1 MQTIEQF
8 LESKDIRVTAMRLL
22 IYKFLANKQI
32 AVTLSD
38 IENAFEKADRTTL
51 YRTIKTF
58 EEKAIV
64 HQIDDGT
71 GITKYALCE
80 NGCNCEIET
89 DLHLHFHCNNCN
101 ETICLTEHKIPLI
114 KVPDGFVSENVNL
127 VVNCQFEYLV
137 GCSLVQLCWES
148 KLSQGCLMMLCELLM
163 IASSLRAHGVILYN
177 QKLPPRFGWDFKI
190 GS

>member
-1 MQTIEQF
+1 MNEIEKLF
-8 LESKDIRVTAMRLL
+8 ASKELRITAMRLL
-22 IYKFLANKQI
+22 IYKFLVQRET

-38 IENAFEKADRTTL
+38 IENAFTKADRTTL

-80 NGCNCEIET
+80 QGCNCEIET

-101 ETICLTEHKIPLI
+101 ETVCLTEHKIPHI
-114 KVPDGFVSENVNL
+114 SIPEGYVAEDVNL
-127 VVNCQFEYLV
+127 VVKGICEK
-137 GCSLVQLCWES
+137 CSGQ
-148 KLSQGCLMMLCELLM
+148 
-163 IASSLRAHGVILYN
+163 
-177 QKLPPRFGWDFKI
+177 
-190 GS
+190 

>member
-1 MQTIEQF
+1 MMEMSDIEKN
-8 LESKDIRVTAMRLL
+8 LEAHEVRPTAMRLL
-22 IYKFLANKQI
+22 IYKFLAEKEI

-58 EEKAIV
+58 EDKGIV

-80 NGCNCEIET
+80 EGCNCDIKN

-101 ETICLTEHKIPLI
+101 ETICLTEHKIPQI
-114 KVPDGFVSENVNL
+114 KVPNGFVSENVNL
-127 VVNCQFEYLV
+127 VVKGICDK
-137 GCSLVQLCWES
+137 CSV
-148 KLSQGCLMMLCELLM
+148 
-163 IASSLRAHGVILYN
+163 
-177 QKLPPRFGWDFKI
+177 
-190 GS
+190 

>member
-1 MQTIEQF
+1 MKDIEKLF
-8 LESKDIRVTAMRLL
+8 ASKDLRVTAMRLL
-22 IYKFLANKQI
+22 IYKFLAEKEV
-32 AVTLSD
+32 AVTLSV

-58 EEKAIV
+58 EEKDIV

-80 NGCNCEIET
+80 KGCNCDIKN

-101 ETICLTEHKIPLI
+101 ETICLTEHKIPQI

-127 VVNCQFEYLV
+127 VVKGICDK
-137 GCSLVQLCWES
+137 CS
-148 KLSQGCLMMLCELLM
+148 G
-163 IASSLRAHGVILYN
+163 
-177 QKLPPRFGWDFKI
+177 
-190 GS
+190 

>member
-1 MQTIEQF
+1 MNEIEQL
-8 LESKDIRVTAMRLL
+8 LELKDIRLTAMRLL
-22 IYKFLANKQI
+22 IYKFLSESQV

-38 IENAFEKADRTTL
+38 IEHAFDKADRTTL

-80 NGCNCEIET
+80 KGCNCNIET

-101 ETICLTEHKIPLI
+101 ETVCLKEHKIPLI
-114 KVPDGFVSENVNL
+114 NLPNGFNAEDVNL
-127 VVNCQFEYLV
+127 VVKGICNKC
-137 GCSLVQLCWES
+137 G
-148 KLSQGCLMMLCELLM
+148 K
-163 IASSLRAHGVILYN
+163 
-177 QKLPPRFGWDFKI
+177 
-190 GS
+190 

>member
-1 MQTIEQF
+1 MNEIEKLF
-8 LESKDIRVTAMRLL
+8 ASKELRITAMRLL
-22 IYKFLANKQI
+22 IYKFLEQKET

-80 NGCNCEIET
+80 KGCNCEIET

-101 ETICLTEHKIPLI
+101 ETICLTDQKIPQI
-114 KVPDGFVSENVNL
+114 KVPNGFVSEDINL
-127 VVNCQFEYLV
+127 VVKGICDK
-137 GCSLVQLCWES
+137 CS
-148 KLSQGCLMMLCELLM
+148 GT
-163 IASSLRAHGVILYN
+163 
-177 QKLPPRFGWDFKI
+177 
-190 GS
+190 